1 MSFLVPVDLS
11 APSHAAIELAV
22 LVGRATGE
30 EAVVLHVTEGTPSLD
45 LLADLYEVT
54 WPLRQAGVRARLRT
68 LQGDPAQIIQTEAS
82 RRHCRWVVM
91 GTRGHL
97 DQAGSTAAAVMRA
110 CTVPT
115 LAMRP
120 GSEERQE
127 ISRVSLWARPRSQA
141 PQAWDIASL
150 LGNLLNSPVDMQG
163 AVCGPG
169 RRGPCSADALLVLDM
184 LNLPPTGL
192 ACTLEA
198 ERCRVLLVA
207 PPTSASV
214 Q

>member
-30 EAVVLHVTEGTPSLD
+30 EAVVLHVTSGSPSLD

-68 LQGDPAQIIQTEAS
+68 LQGDPARVIRSEAS

-97 DQAGSTAAAVMRA
+97 NHPESTAAAVMRD
-110 CTVPT
+110 CSVPT

-120 GSEERQE
+120 GNSAKID
-127 ISRVSLWARPRSQA
+127 ISRVSLWARPRSLA
-141 PQAWDIASL
+141 PQAWDIANL
-150 LGNLLNSPVDMQG
+150 LGSLLNSPVDTQG
-163 AVCGPG
+163 ESCGPG
-169 RRGPCSADALLVLDM
+169 KRGACAADALLVLDLAKM
-184 LNLPPTGL
+184 PAAGL
-192 ACTLEA
+192 ACTLEE

-207 PPTSASV
+207 PPTGQAE